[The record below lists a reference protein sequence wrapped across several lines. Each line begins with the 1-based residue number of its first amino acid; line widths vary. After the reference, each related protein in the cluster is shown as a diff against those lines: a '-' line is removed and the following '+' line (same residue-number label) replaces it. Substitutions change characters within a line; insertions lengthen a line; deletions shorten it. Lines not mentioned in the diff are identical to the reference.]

1 MYGYFKFG
9 GDLKNTAMLIIF
21 VHMSAKTAIN
31 DVTRE
36 DKGDRE
42 GIPHTH
48 PIP

>member
-31 DVTRE
+31 DVTR
-36 DKGDRE
+36 KRG
-42 GIPHTH
+42 
-48 PIP
+48 